1 MRQIEHKLAVAR
13 GEKPAQKLFKNAQLV
28 NVLSGEVHA
37 ANVAIDDGRVIGFG
51 DYDANEIVDLG
62 GAYLAPSLIE
72 GHFHVESTMVT
83 IPELVRALV
92 PHGTGAMVIDP
103 HEYANVLGMD
113 GIRYVLE
120 SSKNLPIDFFIMLP
134 SCIPATHLETAGA
147 SFTADDLALMIAD
160 DRIAGIAELMNYPG
174 VFLGMESE
182 LAKIKAG
189 KGKVIDGHAPGLRG
203 KNLNA
208 YALAGVRSD
217 HESTEVEEAR
227 EKLRL
232 GMHLLVREGS
242 TERNLEHIISLVTP
256 QNAANCSFAT
266 DDKLPGDLVREGH
279 IDHSIRKAIK
289 LGVAPVTAIQM
300 GTINTARYYRL
311 KNHGAIAPRYW
322 ADFIVLDDLDKFE
335 VRQTYKKGKLVA
347 ENGNYLEPRHRKI
360 EQPRSTMN
368 LSYRAPEDFSVSV
381 PHGGSAKKIRVIEIV
396 PQQIVTKCLVER
408 PKIDN
413 GQIVSDIERD
423 ILKVVVVERHRA
435 TGNVGVGFVRGF
447 GLRKGA
453 LGSTVAH
460 DAHNVVVVGTND
472 RDIVAAI
479 EALVKMRG
487 GQVAIVDGK
496 TIASLPLPI
505 AGLVSDQPLEAV
517 IEKIAELN
525 AAAVKLGSTLDAP
538 FMTLSFLSLSPIPEL
553 KLTDQGLV
561 DSANLKLTSLI
572 VD

>member
-1 MRQIEHKLAVAR
+1 VRKIQHKLSVAR
-13 GEKPAQKLFKNAQLV
+13 GETPAELLFKNAQVV
-28 NVLSGEVHA
+28 NVFSGEIHA
-37 ANVAIDDGRVIGFG
+37 ASLAVDDGRVIGFG
-51 DYDANEIVDLG
+51 DYDAKEIIDLE
-62 GAYLAPSLIE
+62 GAYLAPSLID

-83 IPELVRALV
+83 IPEFARAVV

-134 SCIPATHLETAGA
+134 SCVPATHLETAGA
-147 SFTADDLALMIAD
+147 RFTADDLRLMIAD

-182 LAKIKAG
+182 LAKIEAG
-189 KGKVIDGHAPGLRG
+189 RGKVIDGHAPGLRG

-217 HESTEVEEAR
+217 HESTELEEAR

-232 GMHLLVREGS
+232 GLHLLVREGS
-242 TERNLEHIISLVTP
+242 TERNLEDIIALVTP
-256 QNAANCSFAT
+256 ENSANCSFAT
-266 DDKLPGDLVREGH
+266 DDKLPGDLVHEGH
-279 IDHSIRKAIK
+279 IDHSIRKAISH
-289 LGVAPVTAIQM
+289 GVAPITAIQM

-311 KNHGAIAPRYW
+311 KNHGAVAPRYW
-322 ADFIVLDDLDKFE
+322 ADFIVFDDLAKFQIKR
-335 VRQTYKKGKLVA
+335 VYKKGALVA
-347 ENGNYLEPRHRKI
+347 ENGKYLREKSPVT

-368 LSYRAPEDFSVSV
+368 LSYDAPGDFEVRAND
-381 PHGGSAKKIRVIEIV
+381 AKKIRVIQIV
-396 PQQIVTKCLVER
+396 PRQIVTKEVLET
-408 PKIDN
+408 PKTSE

-423 ILKVVVVERHRA
+423 ILKLVVVERHRA

-447 GLRKGA
+447 GLKRGA

-460 DAHNVVVVGTND
+460 DAHNVVVVGVND
-472 RDIVAAI
+472 SDIVAAI
-479 EALVKMRG
+479 QALEAMRG
-487 GQVAIVDGK
+487 GQVAIADGK
-496 TIASLPLPI
+496 IEAALPLPI

-517 IEKIAELN
+517 MEKMVELK
-525 AAAVKLGSTLDAP
+525 AAAARLGCALDAP
-538 FMTLSFLSLSPIPEL
+538 FMSLSFLSLSPIPAL

-561 DSANLKLTSLI
+561 DAVNLKLTTLI
-572 VD
+572 VN